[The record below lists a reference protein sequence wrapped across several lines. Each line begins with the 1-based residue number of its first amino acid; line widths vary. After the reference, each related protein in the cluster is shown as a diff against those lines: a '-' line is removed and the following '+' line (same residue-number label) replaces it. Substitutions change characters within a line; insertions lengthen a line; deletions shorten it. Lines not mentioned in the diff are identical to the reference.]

1 MNIRPALPLEVAVAP
16 RIVVGLADR
25 DLIVAGARAAMD
37 LLFKLSPFEMETE
50 GRGFGLGLEFTL
62 KPLNPVMLT
71 IRITGP
77 NFLPLPT
84 LLTETGIATG
94 PTDGRV
100 VG

>member
-1 MNIRPALPLEVAVAP
+1 MNIRPALPLEAAEAP
-16 RIVVGLADR
+16 RTFVGLAER
-25 DLIVAGARAAMD
+25 NLRVPRVRVVTD
-37 LLFKLSPFEMETE
+37 LLFKLSPFKLEADE
-50 GRGFGLGLEFTL
+50 RGFGLGLEFTL

-77 NFLPLPT
+77 YFLPLPT

-94 PTDGRV
+94 PTEGRV